1 MPAEFIL
8 IHPKNPPER
17 DIARVVEVLRNGGIV
32 IYPTDS
38 VYGIGCDITK
48 SRAVEKI
55 AHYKGVKVEKANFSF
70 IFSDMA
76 HIADYTAP
84 LNKEVFKL
92 LKHNLPGPFTF
103 ILEADNN
110 VPKLFKNNKR
120 TIGIRIPDNNIPRAI
135 VEALGNPILTTSLHD
150 EDELVDYT
158 TDPELI
164 YERFKNWADVIIDG
178 GPGNNVP
185 STIVDCTSGQPEIVR
200 QGIGELV

>member
-1 MPAEFIL
+1 MAAEFIL

-17 DIARVVEVLRNGGIV
+17 DIARVVEVLRNGGVV

-55 AHYKGVKVEKANFSF
+55 AHFKGVKVEKANFSF
-70 IFSDMA
+70 IFSDMS
-76 HIADYTAP
+76 HIAEYTAP
-84 LNKEVFKL
+84 LNKEIFKL

-120 TIGIRIPDNNIPRAI
+120 TVGIRIPDNNIPRAI

-150 EDELVDYT
+150 EDEVLDYT

-164 YERFKNWADVIIDG
+164 YERFKNWADLIIDG

-185 STIVDCTSGQPEIVR
+185 STIVDCTSGQPEIIR
-200 QGIGELV
+200 QGIGELQ